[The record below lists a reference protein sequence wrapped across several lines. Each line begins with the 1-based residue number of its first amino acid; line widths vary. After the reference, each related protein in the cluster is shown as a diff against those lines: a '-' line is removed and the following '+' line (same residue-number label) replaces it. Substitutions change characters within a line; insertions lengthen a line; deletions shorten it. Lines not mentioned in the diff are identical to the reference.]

1 MQISDKARFCRY
13 CGEKVDEDIEPVRVS
28 DEPVPVY
35 PVNEPVESA
44 AIHIEPVNVEPAEP
58 EQIHIEPVM
67 PEQIHITP
75 ADPEPE
81 NVSPVTDDT
90 IVLDPFYEMSDS
102 APDEPTVI
110 EPVQEDI
117 TVSEPVPAEP
127 EPLQPEPVQEE
138 PAGTETIE
146 DLPIIEVPAEPE
158 TVEDLPLI
166 KVTAEP
172 ETSAD
177 LPPIEDTLV
186 LDPYFGDLVKP
197 KHDSTVAAEP
207 RPVYSDTVNPES
219 AEAETIIPE
228 PAEESVIPEPA
239 EEGSAIAEPVQEEPE
254 PVSFAPVTDNAEV
267 PDPYSDL
274 YEPVDTEA
282 AVKEPAI
289 HEPVI
294 PDPRIKD
301 TLIMDPFLRNAAVQ
315 TPAGTEYVEP
325 RPVYTDPA
333 APVPAPEPV
342 NTGAVTYGL
351 IDDYPVRRNT
361 ARMDPVVPDP
371 GMGGGPSGPYYPYSD
386 YGYDDEEDDDDGGG
400 MSKRMIAFI
409 AALAGIVATC
419 LIIGI
424 IMWACNGDS
433 ESEPAPEPEPAPAEQ
448 QETPEPEP
456 EPAPAPAAYPEGALE
471 FNGHHYVIYNES
483 ASWSSAVELCKGK
496 NGHLVTITS
505 AEEQAFIRQ
514 KLEEDGLMRHHYW
527 LGATDAENEGSWRWI
542 TGEPFSYNNWDPGDG
557 ADHDRQ
563 PNNTLDQDYMELQ
576 TTRATAN
583 NYMTWN
589 DMCDSGDNGA
599 NQNEP
604 WYYMQ
609 QYFGY
614 ICEWDE

>member
-1 MQISDKARFCRY
+1 MPAIQTGEEKMARYCSYCGMRISEKARFCRY
-13 CGEKVDEDIEPVRVS
+13 CGKKVDEDIEPVMVS
-28 DEPVPVY
+28 NEPVPVY
-35 PVNEPVESA
+35 PVLEPA
-44 AIHIEPVNVEPAEP
+44 DPVQVNAEPAEP
-58 EQIHIEPVM
+58 EQIQPEPVM
-67 PEQIHITP
+67 PEQIHIIP
-75 ADPEPE
+75 AEPEPKK
-81 NVSPVTDDT
+81 VSSVTDDT
-90 IVLDPFYEMSDS
+90 VVLDPFYAMSDS

-110 EPVQEDI
+110 EPVQEDAA
-117 TVSEPVPAEP
+117 VPEPVPAEP
-127 EPLQPEPVQEE
+127 EPVQPESVQEE
-138 PAGTETIE
+138 PAGPETIE

-158 TVEDLPLI
+158 PD
-166 KVTAEP
+166 
-172 ETSAD
+172 AD
-177 LPPIEDTLV
+177 LPPIVDTLV
-186 LDPYFGDLVKP
+186 LDPYYGDLVKP
-197 KHDSTVAAEP
+197 KHVSAVTAEP
-207 RPVYSDTVNPES
+207 RPVYSDSENPEPEKS
-219 AEAETIIPE
+219 EPIITEPAEAE
-228 PAEESVIPEPA
+228 PAVP
-239 EEGSAIAEPVQEEPE
+239 EPVQEEPAAPE
-254 PVSFAPVTDNAEV
+254 PVQEKPIAPEPLQENIAVPEPAAFVPVTDNTQV
-267 PDPYSDL
+267 LDPYFDR
-274 YEPVDTEA
+274 YVPADVEA
-282 AVKEPAI
+282 TVKEPTI

-294 PDPRIKD
+294 PAPDP
-301 TLIMDPFLRNAAVQ
+301 VS
-315 TPAGTEYVEP
+315 
-325 RPVYTDPA
+325 
-333 APVPAPEPV
+333 
-342 NTGAVTYGL
+342 TGAVTYGL

-514 KLEEDGLMRHHYW
+514 KLEEDGLKRHHYW